1 MINLWK
7 LLIKQIKAHPIA
19 TMFLILGYVVSTILI
34 SFGTS
39 NMVELR
45 QLALE
50 RTEGAPKNALVVN
63 IALGKKYSFD
73 NILNIFQGISKD
85 TSVIFTN
92 IYTYI
97 DSSDSNQVYP
107 ISAELFYSK
116 PNWAYPIYS
125 GRYYDVKDIKT
136 AKKVL
141 LIGKDLDKYT
151 YKKDYEKYLKIYG
164 EEYKVIGIIG
174 KKKTKT
180 PWDSRILLP
189 ISSIPKMIKSEFET
203 SGVINCILHN
213 NNISPTNDYNM
224 IKRNVLNYNSNALI
238 QAGELE
244 NKNDVIANV
253 IGSKDML
260 LYTAVLIYL
269 ISLINSINITSYW
282 INDRK
287 FEIGIRKAFG
297 HTNFNIASLLFLEIA
312 LINFASCLI
321 SLLIQLVLNC
331 FTESIL
337 GYTTRV
343 YADNFIISLSIIFI
357 SSFIT
362 SIIPIYK
369 SLKIQPIE
377 VINK

>member
-1 MINLWK
+1 MNLWK

-19 TMFLILGYVVSTILI
+19 TIFLIFGYIISIILI

-39 NMVELR
+39 NMVELK

-63 IALGKKYSFD
+63 LALGKKYSFD
-73 NILNIFQGISKD
+73 KILSIFEGMSED

-97 DSSDSNQVYP
+97 DSSDSNQLYP

-116 PNWAYPIYS
+116 PNWTYPIYS
-125 GRYYDVKDIKT
+125 GRYYDVKDIET
-136 AKKVL
+136 AAKVT

-151 YKKDYEKYLKIYG
+151 YKKNYKKYLKIYG
-164 EEYKVIGIIG
+164 EEYEVIGLIG
-174 KKKTKT
+174 KNKTDT
-180 PWDSRILLP
+180 PWDSRVLLP
-189 ISSIPKMIKSEFET
+189 ISSIPKMIRSEFET

-213 NNISPTNDYNM
+213 NNITPTDDYNM
-224 IKRNVLNYNSNALI
+224 IKRNVLSYNPNAII
-238 QAGELE
+238 QVSELE
-244 NKNDVIANV
+244 SKNDVIANV
-253 IGSKDML
+253 VGNNDML
-260 LYTAVLIYL
+260 LYISVLIYL

-287 FEIGIRKAFG
+287 FEIGVRKAFG
-297 HTNFNIASLLFLEIA
+297 HTNFNIASLLFLEII
-312 LINFASCLI
+312 LINLVSCLL
-321 SLLIQLVLNC
+321 SLLIQLILNC
-331 FTESIL
+331 FTENIL
-337 GYTTRV
+337 GYTTKV
-343 YADNFIISLSIIFI
+343 YVTNFIISLIVIFV

-369 SLKIQPIE
+369 SLKIEPIE